1 MFRRLPRLISRE
13 ICRRPYHAAPRLS
26 GIRTAY
32 AQPAAIVRPTS
43 INRTLRTSASIY
55 NRVNTLPPV
64 DDFTEPQ
71 WLDYLHNVSHSA
83 SQSPKLLTELN
94 TKNPETGIFDAANR
108 MERAY
113 ALIFQLFLY
122 MSRPQPESSPEHWL
136 QTFETIPS
144 SDGED
149 LHLAR
154 LCAIHIVKT
163 IVWELDSIPQDDPQ
177 RTKYPNVFEDA
188 RGLSLLCST
197 YLEGHEGV
205 PPQWSLFWSEAQPAL
220 LALGMDLGDA
230 GYVIQTR
237 EPDAD
242 SDAQGLTREQGF
254 KGVDLTGTAGPQ
266 VRGAPNI
273 LETSQPDGTVPD
285 RIEMEFRG
293 DEKETPDQAE
303 YWSKNPK
310 KGGFF

>member
-13 ICRRPYHAAPRLS
+13 I
-26 GIRTAY
+26 
-32 AQPAAIVRPTS
+32 S
-43 INRTLRTSASIY
+43 ITRTLRTSALIY

-83 SQSPKLLTELN
+83 SQSPRILTELN
-94 TKNPETGIFDAANR
+94 TKNPEAGVFDAANR

-122 MSRPQPESSPEHWL
+122 MSRPQPELSPEHWL

-154 LCAIHIVKT
+154 LCAIHIVRT
-163 IVWELDSIPQDDPQ
+163 IIWELDSIPQNDLQ

-188 RGLSLLCST
+188 R
-197 YLEGHEGV
+197 GHEGV

-237 EPDAD
+237 EPDAN

-266 VRGAPNI
+266 VRGAPNV